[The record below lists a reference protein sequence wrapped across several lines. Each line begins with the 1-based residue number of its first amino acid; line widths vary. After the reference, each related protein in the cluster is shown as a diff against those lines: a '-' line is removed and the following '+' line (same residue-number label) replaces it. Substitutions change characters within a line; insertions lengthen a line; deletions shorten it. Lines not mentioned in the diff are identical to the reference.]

1 MERKI
6 IELKNIEILNPK
18 KEDLTVDKLKTFN
31 GLENLNDAEA
41 QETIF
46 AIQTLA
52 NILYDFTME
61 INNKKQ
67 QLKIAA

>member
-1 MERKI
+1 MINET
-6 IELKNIEILNPK
+6 KNIKILNPN

-31 GLENLNDAEA
+31 GLENLTDSEA
-41 QETIF
+41 QETVF

-52 NILYDFTME
+52 NILYDFTRE
-61 INNKKQ
+61 QNNKKQ

>member
-1 MERKI
+1 MLSET
-6 IELKNIEILNPK
+6 KNIKTLNLI
-18 KEDLTVDKLKTFN
+18 KEDLTVDKLRTFN

-52 NILYDFTME
+52 NILYDFTTE